1 MKTILKISILL
12 NAILLGGLMFIWTN
26 PRKEVAALPSAM
38 TKAEPQ
44 SLALVQSTPSVV
56 RTEMESKSFRWSQ
69 LLSKNDDYRAF
80 VANLRAA
87 GCPEPTVEDIVQ
99 GDAERVFFA
108 KRGELQL
115 DGSDPGP
122 WSAQS
127 QMQLVAFVL
136 GKTPAAEQEVAIAA
150 SPSSPAESQ
159 MRPASE
165 RPGTLPAAMQNI
177 DPAALAALNFSDDQK
192 QLIANVQRN
201 LLMPNKN
208 PAALNPND
216 GQTQMAADASQ
227 SSLNQAGGTTQNPQ
241 VPAFLALSQQEAQM
255 EANATL
261 QASLGSEGYLG
272 YKLAEEQTA
281 LENQLRLHPSWVL
294 VEPQW

>member
-44 SLALVQSTPSVV
+44 SLALDQSTPSVV
-56 RTEMESKSFRWSQ
+56 RTEVESKSFSWSQ
-69 LLSKNDDYRAF
+69 LLSKNNDYRAF

-87 GCPEPTVEDIVQ
+87 GCPEPTVEDIVR

-127 QMQLVAFVL
+127 QMQLVAYLL
-136 GKTPAAEQEVAIAA
+136 GKTPAAAQEVAIAA
-150 SPSSPAESQ
+150 SPSSPAERRK
-159 MRPASE
+159 RP
-165 RPGTLPAAMQNI
+165 LPEWPVTIPVAMQSI
-177 DPAALAALNFSDDQK
+177 DPAALTALNLSDDQK
-192 QLIANVQRN
+192 QLIADVQRT
-201 LLMPNKN
+201 LMMRNMD

-216 GQTQMAADASQ
+216 GQKQMVADASQ
-227 SSLNQAGGTTQNPQ
+227 SSPNQAGSMSQNPQ
-241 VPAFLALSQQEAQM
+241 DPASFARSQQEAQM
-255 EANATL
+255 EADTTL
-261 QASLGSEGYLG
+261 QASLGSQGYLG

-281 LENQLRLHPSWVL
+281 LENQLMSHPNWVL
-294 VEPQW
+294 VDPQW